1 MDDQTIVCDP
11 RLATAILAAVDE
23 RTEAT
28 TRGGKRN
35 AEKTHASYYATDD
48 DDLKNHDGDWDMSG
62 VRAKAT
68 VNTPADALRV
78 LGGTRGGDEAK
89 REAVKEKLRSM

>member
-1 MDDQTIVCDP
+1 MADLWLMDDQTIVCGP

-35 AEKTHASYYATDD
+35 AGKTRVVYYVTDEE
-48 DDLKNHDGDWDMSG
+48 LKKNEG
-62 VRAKAT
+62 
-68 VNTPADALRV
+68 
-78 LGGTRGGDEAK
+78 
-89 REAVKEKLRSM
+89 

>member
-11 RLATAILAAVDE
+11 RLVTAILTAVDE

-35 AEKTHASYYATDD
+35 VAKTHVIYYATDD
-48 DDLKNHDGDWDMSG
+48 DMKKHADAWKLTDVKT
-62 VRAKAT
+62 KAT
-68 VNTPADALRV
+68 VNTPADTLRV
-78 LGGTRGGDEAK
+78 LGG
-89 REAVKEKLRSM
+89 